1 MSAPDEMNAW
11 SPAAKSIQQGTCASS
26 SHEHYQVPVRRN
38 DGTTAVREVVLEG
51 RIGAGRTGSPS
62 PGGKQRKQP
71 IHNTK
76 ENKGNTSQR
85 AAEAASRIANPAA
98 GTQVPKSVEERPAEA
113 RHQGS
118 RSQGIP
124 PASCRKRVPPHRF
137 ASTTRVSA
145 CEWKRVW
152 AWCVQETAA
161 ARIASRDRRRR
172 GRHRCEGLMALQTT
186 GE

>member
-1 MSAPDEMNAW
+1 VHRD
-11 SPAAKSIQQGTCASS
+11 
-26 SHEHYQVPVRRN
+26 
-38 DGTTAVREVVLEG
+38 DGTAAMREEVLEG
-51 RIGAGRTGSPS
+51 CIGAGKTGPPS
-62 PGGKQRKQP
+62 PGGGQQNQP
-71 IHNTK
+71 IHIAK
-76 ENKGNTSQR
+76 ENMGNKRQQ